1 MTKKAS
7 FRKNRM
13 YLNRI
18 ENNYIKLYLQIFIA
32 VSFLVRSNA
41 VIRGHPRPG
50 WSESGR
56 PHSAVKQVINTVSD
70 PVKRNHKL
78 GPTSG
83 SAPVEHRPAVNRHQI
98 VSVEWYWFC
107 VNPVCIR
114 VSWYKVPFVFQKD
127 VDIVYIREVHWIRSW
142 IKIKP
147 VGFLSLSLSS
157 SISLPLFFNSK
168 RIATTFDILNNI
180 YYIYFIN
187 HIYFLYWTILTC
199 SWL

>member
-83 SAPVEHRPAVNRHQI
+83 SAPVEHRPAVNRHQV

-107 VNPVCIR
+107 VNPVCR
-114 VSWYKVPFVFQKD
+114 LGVSICTYLCFSRKCYLKPRCVYKC
-127 VDIVYIREVHWIRSW
+127 
-142 IKIKP
+142 
-147 VGFLSLSLSS
+147 G
-157 SISLPLFFNSK
+157 
-168 RIATTFDILNNI
+168 ILKTSDLK
-180 YYIYFIN
+180 Y
-187 HIYFLYWTILTC
+187 
-199 SWL
+199 